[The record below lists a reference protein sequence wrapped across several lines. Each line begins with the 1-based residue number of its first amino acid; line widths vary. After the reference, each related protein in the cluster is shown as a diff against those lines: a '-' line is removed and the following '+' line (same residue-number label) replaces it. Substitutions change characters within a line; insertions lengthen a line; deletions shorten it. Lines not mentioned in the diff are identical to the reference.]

1 MKKKILVVGNLGYV
15 GAILDKILFNSNIEV
30 YGIDPNWFL
39 NNINRND
46 YVYRQWN
53 NDFRKLLHNK
63 EVWEIKY
70 DAVVYLAAV
79 SNDPMGANFAQ
90 VTREINGEFCIEAAK
105 KCKELGIKKFI
116 FASSC
121 STYGLA
127 DNNARKETDE
137 INPITE
143 YAKSKI
149 FAENKLREICDEN
162 FEAICLRF
170 ATACGSSPNLRLDL
184 VLNDFIT
191 SAHVNNTVEVL
202 SDGTPWRPLIHVQDM
217 GLSILWAI
225 DYQNTN
231 KFTVVNVGSE
241 KFTYQI
247 KDLAKKVV
255 EFVPG
260 CQLKISSDKPADSR
274 SYKVDFSLYHKIA
287 DKKFHPKY
295 DVNKAIEDIYSQV
308 KTLNIEKDFRNS
320 SKWIRLKKLQDNISK
335 SKMNNQ
341 LFWTSNN

>member
-1 MKKKILVVGNLGYV
+1 MKKKILVIGNLGYV
-15 GAILDKILFNSNIEV
+15 GSVLNKILFNSNIEV
-30 YGIDPNWFL
+30 YGIDPNWFS
-39 NNINRND
+39 NSINKND
-46 YVYRQWN
+46 FVHKQWN
-53 NDFRKLLHNK
+53 NDFRKLIYDQ
-63 EVWEIKY
+63 EVWDINY
-70 DAVVYLAAV
+70 DAVIYLAAV

-90 VTREINGEFCIEAAK
+90 VTKQINGEFCIAAAK

-149 FAENKLREICDEN
+149 FAENKLKETCDHT
-162 FEAICLRF
+162 FEVICLRF

-191 SAHVNNTVEVL
+191 SAHVNKTVEVL

-225 DYQNTN
+225 NYQSKD

-241 KFTYQI
+241 RFTFQI

-260 CQLKISSDKPADSR
+260 CELNISSDKPADSR
-274 SYKVDFSLYHKIA
+274 SYKVNFSLYHKIA

-295 DVNKAIEDIYSQV
+295 DIDKAIEDIYSQIR
-308 KTLNIEKDFRNS
+308 TLEIEKDFRNS

-335 SKMNNQ
+335 SKMNNE
-341 LFWTSNN
+341 LFWIDDN